1 MACSRILS
9 VALRFSLLDT
19 NILTGHIQWCAS
31 ILRRCMSLVHSP
43 ELQLDIFVTN
53 VQPSPKV
60 ALSTPNHF
68 SYPPTSRRDTVLN
81 PPLARFAED
90 DRFRPESPDISED
103 EAYGGLVDLSYY
115 TGDGDNQPDEED
127 RWGEGGDHE
136 LDLTN
141 FDGDDDTQLPGEAQL
156 SYQFKKEG
164 IMRRAKS
171 RRVQNLHQ
179 LSRSSR
185 PTSPE
190 SDYDDHRTSTYSKR
204 ASANSTA
211 RLITNKGGWES
222 PTRAAR
228 PSLEVDIA
236 SLGSAIPWVSSP
248 LSPTKL
254 PTTLPKRHSRLAPH
268 TLDEVPLRAPPSP
281 FGSRSDVESIYSQM
295 PHTGVGAYGEEVKIE
310 FDEQEIHD
318 VSAVAEHA
326 RPGRPKLDRLLTE
339 EVENARGSILVAC
352 KSNQPFSS
360 IPLIHLSVRL
370 WPNFVEC
377 CSTKVRCCPDRS
389 CEDSQR

>member
-1 MACSRILS
+1 
-9 VALRFSLLDT
+9 
-19 NILTGHIQWCAS
+19 
-31 ILRRCMSLVHSP
+31 
-43 ELQLDIFVTN
+43 
-53 VQPSPKV
+53 
-60 ALSTPNHF
+60 
-68 SYPPTSRRDTVLN
+68 
-81 PPLARFAED
+81 
-90 DRFRPESPDISED
+90 
-103 EAYGGLVDLSYY
+103 
-115 TGDGDNQPDEED
+115 
-127 RWGEGGDHE
+127 
-136 LDLTN
+136 
-141 FDGDDDTQLPGEAQL
+141 
-156 SYQFKKEG
+156 
-164 IMRRAKS
+164 MRRAKS

-204 ASANSTA
+204 ASANSIA
-211 RLITNKGGWES
+211 RLITKKGGWES

-236 SLGSAIPWVSSP
+236 SLGSATPWVSSP

-352 KSNQPFSS
+352 CGPTSLNAVVRKYVAAQIDPAKIRRGDMRGS
-360 IPLIHLSVRL
+360 ITLVA
-370 WPNFVEC
+370 
-377 CSTKVRCCPDRS
+377 
-389 CEDSQR
+389 EDFEY